1 MPKTL
6 RTYPPALLQQFIQT
20 ANQEVGRNELAQII
34 NEPSLLDLNRIS
46 SLNELQAAENFSEI
60 QRRLRVYYGRG
71 ARGILL
77 RIGQNLW
84 KPILRQ
90 QGVFTRL
97 PAYGIRILPAGMRP
111 KPALDLLARAMRGR
125 EGKVSVHSMDLNLLF
140 VDFSSPTTAGLQETQ
155 PVCFVTLGLIRG
167 TLFWATGKDHDVEET
182 GCCAMGNDACEFKVV
197 VSGGK

>member
-1 MPKTL
+1 MSKHL
-6 RTYPPALLQQFIQT
+6 RTYPPALLQQFIQS

-34 NEPSLLDLNRIS
+34 NDPSLLDLNTLS
-46 SLNELQAAENFSEI
+46 SLNELQAAESFAEI

-84 KPILRQ
+84 KPVLQ
-90 QGVFTRL
+90 KQGIPTRL
-97 PAYGIRILPAGMRP
+97 LTVGIKIIPAGMRQ
-111 KPALDLLARAMRGR
+111 KPALDLLARVMRGR
-125 EGKVSVHSMDLNLLF
+125 EGSVSVHSMDLNLLF
-140 VDFSSPTTAGLQETQ
+140 VDSSSPTTTGLQENQ

-167 TLFWATGKDHDVEET
+167 MLFWATGKDYDVEET

-197 VSGGK
+197 VSGK